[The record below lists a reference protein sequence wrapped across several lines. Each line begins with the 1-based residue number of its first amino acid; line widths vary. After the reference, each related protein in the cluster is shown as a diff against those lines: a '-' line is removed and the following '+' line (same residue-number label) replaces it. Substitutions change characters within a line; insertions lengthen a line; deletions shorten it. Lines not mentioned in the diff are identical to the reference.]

1 MDLLIKAMSE
11 KFNLIFEVA
20 TKWVNERSM
29 FDAAFTRLLTGF
41 HAKGQKNKVY
51 VTQGKLIL
59 V

>member
-51 VTQGKLIL
+51 VT
-59 V
+59 